1 MLYFVNLVDN
11 YNTIQYNTNVKIG
24 GLTFIIRSKDGGG
37 TLNAGD

>member
-1 MLYFVNLVDN
+1 MDEDQIWECTLTLKD
-11 YNTIQYNTNVKIG
+11 G